1 METAD
6 ERCFHR
12 ARWIAGV
19 LLALCLAAPVAGRA
33 QARQFPAQARLGTVE
48 IPAFPAARLDGS
60 PVVLAPGVLIRNEQ
74 NALMLPQQFTGARLV
89 LYRLDFLGQIR
100 DIWLLDEREAAR
112 ARAGEPMNDGKTAQ

>member
-1 METAD
+1 MESAD
-6 ERCFHR
+6 G
-12 ARWIAGV
+12 RWFRGTRRV
-19 LLALCLAAPVAGRA
+19 VGLLLVLCLAAPVAGRA
-33 QARQFPAQARLGTVE
+33 QSRQFPAQARLGTVE
-48 IPAFPAARLDGS
+48 IPAFPAARLDGN